1 MIEREMLEKVLPI
14 MRTLTDQVTATD
26 AARQMGVSRK
36 TLYQRIN
43 RVVKGAEAALAP
55 RPAGRPAQ
63 ERNPQVEYL
72 LAQNTQLQREKLE
85 LEQRMYVREQLK
97 QAKVENGKGTK
108 KKAGVPVRGPRGG
121 QRHAGHAG
129 RAG

>member
-36 TLYQRIN
+36 TLYQRIK
-43 RVVKGAEAALAP
+43 RVVKGAEAALMP
-55 RPAGRPAQ
+55 RPAGRPGR

-72 LAQNTQLQREKLE
+72 VVQNAQLQREITNLT
-85 LEQRMYVREQLK
+85 QRMYIREQMQQVK
-97 QAKVENGKGTK
+97 DGPDTK
-108 KKAGVPVRGPRGG
+108 KKAGVSGRRG
-121 QRHAGHAG
+121 HG
-129 RAG
+129 RRKRQSRPGRDV